1 MAWFCVCESLRALT
15 LSHTT
20 GDATAAFIT
29 GRLHSKGEGVPQSY
43 AKARHYYK
51 VAADNGESDAQYN
64 LAVLYEKGRGM
75 PADIVQAAKLY
86 HAAAAGGHSLAQQAL
101 DEVLE
106 THDLPEDVFD

>member
-1 MAWFCVCESLRALT
+1 
-15 LSHTT
+15 
-20 GDATAAFIT
+20 
-29 GRLHSKGEGVPQSY
+29 
-43 AKARHYYK
+43 